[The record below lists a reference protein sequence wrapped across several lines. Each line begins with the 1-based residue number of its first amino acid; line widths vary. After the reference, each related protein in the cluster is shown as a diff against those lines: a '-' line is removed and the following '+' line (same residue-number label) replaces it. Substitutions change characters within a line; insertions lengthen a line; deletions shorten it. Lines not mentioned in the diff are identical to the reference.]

1 MKDKLKADK
10 QMHSLY
16 GGSVQIEYAENPYHK
31 YSLITP
37 EGKETL
43 LSVTAITGLV
53 DKSQPLIFWAIG
65 LADKHLRAYLEE
77 RGDMVDKQELLNI
90 WTEASKRHQTVK
102 DEAASNGSL
111 VHAWAESWADAQVRK
126 VSLPPITSDLPMEV
140 TNGIN
145 AFLDWTSQHKVEV
158 TSSESIVYSVSQN
171 FAGKLDAVA
180 MVDGVGTLV
189 DYKTAKAIYPE
200 AIMQTAAYWYAWNEE
215 RADRPKEQLTQAMI
229 ARFDKETGAF
239 ETRLLPQ
246 EELLAAY
253 TSFCGLK
260 AAKTWLKTQK

>member
-1 MKDKLKADK
+1 MKDKPKADK
-10 QMHSLY
+10 QLHSLY
-16 GGSVQIEYAENPYHK
+16 GGSVQIEYTENPYHK
-31 YSLITP
+31 YVLITP

-43 LSVTAITGLV
+43 LSVTAITALV
-53 DKSQPLIFWAIG
+53 DKSQSLIFWAIG
-65 LADKHLRAYLEE
+65 LADKHLRAYLAE
-77 RGDMVDKQELLNI
+77 RGDIVDKEELLDI
-90 WTEASKRHQTVK
+90 WEVASKQHQTVK
-102 DEAASNGSL
+102 NEAASNGSL
-111 VHAWAESWADAQVRK
+111 VHAWAEAWADAHMRK
-126 VSLPPITSDLPMEV
+126 TSLPALTSDLPMEV

-145 AFLDWTSQHKVEV
+145 AFLDWTAQHKVEV
-158 TSSESIVYSVSQN
+158 QSAESLVYSASQN

-180 MVDGVGTLV
+180 LVDGVGTLI